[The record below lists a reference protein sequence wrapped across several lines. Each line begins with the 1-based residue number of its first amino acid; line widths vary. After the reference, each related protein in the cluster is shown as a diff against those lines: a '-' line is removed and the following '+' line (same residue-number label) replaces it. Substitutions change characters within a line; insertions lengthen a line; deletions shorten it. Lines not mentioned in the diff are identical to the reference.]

1 MKLKLSFCIKITC
14 FNLFLFYECLLY
26 ITVLEDYSNNYDV
39 KCELD
44 TCKTYPI
51 ITDSE
56 RGEMFC
62 GGCGI
67 VLVQNISDTS
77 NEGNWYGQ
85 EDFLKLSRTGPATSL
100 TMYDRGLSSVIGAN
114 KDSSGNTL
122 SNKTK
127 YDFKRLRTWDQ
138 RSKSRSTVSLSKAFT
153 ILNGMKTKLGIP
165 DSVVE
170 NAAYIYRKIS
180 SAKLT
185 RGRTM
190 ASLVSASL
198 YAACRENNIPRT
210 LDDIA
215 IAGNTERRILSRD
228 LRTIIKKLGLNL
240 NQYDT
245 SSFISK
251 ISNNMNLK
259 EKTKRDAFDILKRCE
274 IKEITAGKHPVAQ
287 AAASLYISC
296 IINNEK
302 ISQKKFAEASGVSD
316 VTIRNRVVLIKK
328 TLKIE

>member
-1 MKLKLSFCIKITC
+1 M
-14 FNLFLFYECLLY
+14 
-26 ITVLEDYSNNYDV
+26 LENYSSDYDV
-39 KCELD
+39 KCQLD

-62 GGCGI
+62 GGCGL
-67 VLVQNISDTS
+67 VLVQNIANTS
-77 NEGNWYGQ
+77 HERNGYSQ
-85 EDFLKLSRTGPATSL
+85 EDFMKLTRTGPATSL
-100 TMYDRGLSSVIGAN
+100 TMHDKGLSTVIGAN
-114 KDSSGNTL
+114 KDFSGNAL
-122 SNKTK
+122 SSKTK
-127 YDFKRLRTWDQ
+127 YEFNRLRVWDQ
-138 RSKSRSTVSLSKAFT
+138 RSKSRSTATLSKAFT
-153 ILNGMKTKLGIP
+153 LLNGMKTKLGIS
-165 DSVVE
+165 DNVVE
-170 NAAYIYRKIS
+170 NAAYIYRKIV

-198 YAACRENNIPRT
+198 YAACRENNLPRT

-215 IAGNTERRILSRD
+215 NAGNIERRILSRD

-240 NQYDT
+240 NQYDI

-274 IKEITAGKHPVAQ
+274 PEGIIAGKHPVAQ
-287 AAASLYISC
+287 AAASLYIAC
-296 IINNEK
+296 IINGEK
-302 ISQKKFAEASGVSD
+302 ISQKKFSKESGVSD
-316 VTIRNRVVLIKK
+316 VTIRNRVALIRK
-328 TLKIE
+328 TLKIIED

>member
-1 MKLKLSFCIKITC
+1 MLQ
-14 FNLFLFYECLLY
+14 N
-26 ITVLEDYSNNYDV
+26 YSINYDV
-39 KCELD
+39 KCKLD

-67 VLVQNISDTS
+67 VLVQKILDTYES
-77 NEGNWYGQ
+77 NGYSQ
-85 EDFLKLSRTGPATSL
+85 EDFMRSSRTGPATSL
-100 TMYDRGLSSVIGAN
+100 TMYDRGLSSVIGDN
-114 KDSSGNTL
+114 KDSSGNAL

-127 YDFKRLRTWDQ
+127 YEFKRLRTWDQ
-138 RSKSRSTVSLSKAFT
+138 RSKSRSTATLSKAFT
-153 ILNGMKTKLGIP
+153 LLNGIKTKVGIP
-165 DSVVE
+165 DNVVE

-215 IAGNTERRILSRD
+215 TAGNIEKRILSRD
-228 LRTIIKKLGLNL
+228 LRTIMKKLGLKL

-251 ISNNMNLK
+251 ISNNIKLK

-274 IKEITAGKHPVAQ
+274 MKEITAGKHPVAQ
-287 AAASLYISC
+287 AAASLYIAC
-296 IINNEK
+296 VINNEK
-302 ISQKKFAEASGVSD
+302 INQKEFAEISGVSD
-316 VTIRNRVVLIKK
+316 VTIRNRVALIKK
-328 TLKIE
+328 HLKF

>member
-1 MKLKLSFCIKITC
+1 M
-14 FNLFLFYECLLY
+14 
-26 ITVLEDYSNNYDV
+26 LENYSNEYDV
-39 KCELD
+39 KCQLD

-62 GGCGI
+62 GGCGL
-67 VLVQNISDTS
+67 VLVQNIADTS
-77 NEGNWYGQ
+77 HESNGYSQ
-85 EDFLKLSRTGPATSL
+85 EDFMKLTRTGPAMSL
-100 TMYDRGLSSVIGAN
+100 TMHDKGLSTVIGIN
-114 KDSSGNTL
+114 KDFSGNAL
-122 SNKTK
+122 SSKTK
-127 YDFKRLRTWDQ
+127 YEFNRLRVWDQ
-138 RSKSRSTVSLSKAFT
+138 RSKSRSTATLSKAFT
-153 ILNGMKTKLGIP
+153 LLNGMKTKLGIS
-165 DSVVE
+165 DNVVE
-170 NAAYIYRKIS
+170 NAAYIYRKIV

-198 YAACRENNIPRT
+198 YAACRENNLPRT

-215 IAGNTERRILSRD
+215 NAGNIERRILSRD

-240 NQYDT
+240 NQYDI

-274 IKEITAGKHPVAQ
+274 PEGIIAGKHPVAQ
-287 AAASLYISC
+287 AAASLYIAC
-296 IINNEK
+296 IINGEK
-302 ISQKKFAEASGVSD
+302 ISQKKFSKESGVSD
-316 VTIRNRVVLIKK
+316 VTIRNRVALIRK
-328 TLKIE
+328 TLKIIED